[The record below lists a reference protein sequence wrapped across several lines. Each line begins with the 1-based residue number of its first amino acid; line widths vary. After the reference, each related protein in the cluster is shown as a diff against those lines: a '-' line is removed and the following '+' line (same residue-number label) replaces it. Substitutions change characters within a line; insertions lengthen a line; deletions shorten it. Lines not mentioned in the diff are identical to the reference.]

1 MVKVFNKILNQD
13 ERMERNRAR
22 GSIDKGSKEKIW
34 RVKPDCKGLNPSSP
48 PYQLYNLRQVT

>member
-22 GSIDKGSKEKIW
+22 GSIDKGSKEKLW
-34 RVKPDCKGLNPSSP
+34 RVKPDRKGLNPSSP
-48 PYQLYNLRQVT
+48 PYQLYNPRQVI